1 MVTEAGIVEKT
12 VLNKAVVRIQ
22 RSSACAHCSSRGACR
37 VTEEKAM
44 LIEVDN
50 DLRAKV
56 SDHVE
61 ISVPE
66 GSLLKLSMLV
76 YFLPILGLII
86 GALVGAS
93 SAHYFNVQPTLASIV
108 CGASALGIAFYGL
121 KWLDRRA
128 QARGEYQ
135 PRMTRILFNANAPQ
149 PGDSR

>member
-1 MVTEAGIVEKT
+1 MVAEVGIVEKI
-12 VLNKAVVRIQ
+12 LPHKAVVRVQ

-37 VTEEKAM
+37 VTEGKAM

-76 YFLPILGLII
+76 YFMPILGLIA
-86 GALVGAS
+86 GALVGAA
-93 SAHYFNVQPTLASIV
+93 SANYFNVQPTLASIV
-108 CGASALGIAFYGL
+108 CGASAMGITFYGL

-128 QARGEYQ
+128 QAKGEYQ
-135 PRMTRILFNANAPQ
+135 PRMTRILFSADAP
-149 PGDSR
+149 PTRR